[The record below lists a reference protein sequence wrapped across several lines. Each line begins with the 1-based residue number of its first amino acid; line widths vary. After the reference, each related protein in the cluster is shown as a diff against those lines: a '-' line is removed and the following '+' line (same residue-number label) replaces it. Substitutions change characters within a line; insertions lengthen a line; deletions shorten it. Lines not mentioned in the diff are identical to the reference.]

1 MKNSILLLTV
11 SLLLSLQASS
21 KISLSLNGGLQHS
34 TTPFAIKNDDMFS
47 DCKGK
52 SFAVI
57 GAKFAIGVPRFQFGA
72 GLRYGKTGF
81 SFNVP
86 FSTKPGPTSS
96 SQTGLISEHTSE
108 GRFMMPYLFANYLID
123 FPKSHLYFG
132 LNAGY
137 VMYGDRTNVSTLHI
151 VQPAYV
157 STTYE
162 NGEDM
167 IGMLSGGVQAGY
179 TFEITNQLGLQLET
193 GINYTRINTGVPL
206 FDVLGNPIG
215 DAGGKTAYLQIPLTA
230 GIVYSF

>member
-1 MKNSILLLTV
+1 MKNSPLLLTV
-11 SLLLSLQASS
+11 LLLLSLQAGA
-21 KISLSLNGGLQHS
+21 KISLALNGGLLHS
-34 TTPFAIKNDDMFS
+34 TTPFAIKNDDLFS

-57 GAKFAIGVPRFQFGA
+57 GAKFAIGIPRFRFGA

-81 SFNVP
+81 SFNMP
-86 FSTKPGPTSS
+86 YANQS
-96 SQTGLISEHTSE
+96 GLISEHTSE
-108 GRFMMPYLFANYLID
+108 GRFMMPYLFANYLVD

-157 STTYE
+157 STTYQ

-167 IGMLSGGVQAGY
+167 IGMLSGGIQAGY
-179 TFEITNQLGLQLET
+179 TFEFTNQLGLQVET
-193 GINYTRINTGVPL
+193 GINYTRINAFVPIV
-206 FDVLGNPIG
+206 DASGYPIG
-215 DAGGKTAYLQIPLTA
+215 DAGGKTAYLQIPLTV